1 MSASCESL
9 HPGDITTCSVS
20 TSAPLSLYLLL
31 SLYLSDSLSA
41 PLSLDPLIFYT
52 PLINPPLLQIPP
64 SPSPSPSLCCPA
76 VSLAPRHLTHDPCD
90 SSMTWG
96 FTLSQV
102 RIVMHSLIPCNIRVK
117 DFSSSLAQVSLNLS
131 PPQRPSAFT

>member
-52 PLINPPLLQIPP
+52 PLINPPLLLIPP
-64 SPSPSPSLCCPA
+64 SPSPSPCCPA
-76 VSLAPRHLTHDPCD
+76 VSLAPRHLTLDPCD
-90 SSMTWG
+90 SSMIWG
-96 FTLSQV
+96 CTPSQV
-102 RIVMHSLIPCNIRVK
+102 RIVMHSLILCNIRVK
-117 DFSSSLAQVSLNLS
+117 VFSSTLAQVPLNLY
-131 PPQRPSAFT
+131 PPQPPSAFT